1 MISLQ
6 SYASN
11 ISSIPRINNY
21 RNNNNQ
27 REEEGEDLTDDLCID
42 IDTFNGFELDKSKNN
57 LKNTLFQ
64 ETTKKE
70 IIKEDESLKLTEI
83 ELTKQI
89 SKISFDSID
98 FGEFKNNN
106 KVVIIKS
113 DENNKNPFFD
123 DGLEIEK
130 EEEEEKDKNNP
141 FFVENS
147 IEQQQ
152 INQNDNENENSVTM
166 NELLDWCKNT
176 TKSYSNVIID
186 NFSSSWKNGLAF
198 CAIIHH
204 FRPNLMLVLKFLF
217 FSFNLFSFYLI

>member
-11 ISSIPRINNY
+11 ISSIPRISNY
-21 RNNNNQ
+21 KQ
-27 REEEGEDLTDDLCID
+27 KQEEEEEENRTQDLCID
-42 IDTFNGFELDKSKNN
+42 IETFNGFELNKSKNN

-64 ETTKKE
+64 EETPIKK
-70 IIKEDESLKLTEI
+70 DLKTPEL

-89 SKISFDSID
+89 SRISFDSID

-106 KVVIIKS
+106 NKVLIKN
-113 DENNKNPFFD
+113 DENKNPFFD
-123 DGLEIEK
+123 DGLELD
-130 EEEEEKDKNNP
+130 EESKNNP
-141 FFVENS
+141 FYAENS
-147 IEQQQ
+147 IEKD
-152 INQNDNENENSVTM
+152 INQNNENESSVTM
-166 NELLDWCKNT
+166 NELLDWCKNI

-204 FRPNLMLVLKFLF
+204 FRPNLMLVFFLF
-217 FSFNLFSFYLI
+217 CSFRPLTKMLLFK

>member
-11 ISSIPRINNY
+11 ISSIPRISNY
-21 RNNNNQ
+21 KQ
-27 REEEGEDLTDDLCID
+27 KQEEEEEENITQDLCID
-42 IDTFNGFELDKSKNN
+42 IETFNGFELDKSKNN
-57 LKNTLFQ
+57 LKNILFQ
-64 ETTKKE
+64 EETPIKKE
-70 IIKEDESLKLTEI
+70 LKIPEL

-106 KVVIIKS
+106 NNVLIKN
-113 DENNKNPFFD
+113 DEKKNPFFD
-123 DGLEIEK
+123 DGLELD
-130 EEEEEKDKNNP
+130 EECKNNP
-141 FFVENS
+141 FYAENS
-147 IEQQQ
+147 IEQD
-152 INQNDNENENSVTM
+152 INQNNENESSVTM
-166 NELLDWCKNT
+166 NELLDWCKNI

-204 FRPNLMLVLKFLF
+204 FRPNLMLVFFLF
-217 FSFNLFSFYLI
+217 CSFSPLTKMLLFR